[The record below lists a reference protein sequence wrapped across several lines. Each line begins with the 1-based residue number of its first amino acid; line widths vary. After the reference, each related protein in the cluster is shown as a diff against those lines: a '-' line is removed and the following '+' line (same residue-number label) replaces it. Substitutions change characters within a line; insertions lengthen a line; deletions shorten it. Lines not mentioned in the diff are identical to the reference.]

1 MSVGKSALLEYWRNS
16 GMVIDKK
23 VFSAFEKVPRE
34 DFVLPE
40 YKYEAYL
47 DEPLP
52 IKHGQTIS
60 QPTTVAIMTGALE
73 IKAGQKI
80 LEIGSGSGYQAAIL
94 SVLADKSGKV
104 FTIERVKNLAA
115 FARKNLKDYKNV
127 TVVLADGTK
136 GHAKEAPFDRIIVT
150 ASAANLPEQIFS
162 QLKEAGIMVI
172 PIEDHLFKIT
182 KANGKPKMKDQG
194 LFLFVPLIEGEV

>member
-1 MSVGKSALLEYWRNS
+1 MSINKSALIEYWRSS
-16 GMVIDKK
+16 GIVTDKK
-23 VFSAFEKVPRE
+23 VLSAFEKVPRE
-34 DFVLPE
+34 DFILPE
-40 YKYEAYL
+40 YKDSAYL

-73 IKAGQKI
+73 IKTGQKI
-80 LEIGSGSGYQAAIL
+80 LEIGSGSGYQAAVL
-94 SVLADKSGKV
+94 SVLTGKSGNI
-104 FTIERVKNLAA
+104 FTIERVENLAV

-127 TVVLADGTK
+127 SIIHADGTK
-136 GHAKEAPFDRIIVT
+136 GHAKEAPYDRIIVT

-162 QLKEAGIMVI
+162 QLKEDGIMVI

-182 KANGKPKMKDQG
+182 KVNGKPKMKDLG